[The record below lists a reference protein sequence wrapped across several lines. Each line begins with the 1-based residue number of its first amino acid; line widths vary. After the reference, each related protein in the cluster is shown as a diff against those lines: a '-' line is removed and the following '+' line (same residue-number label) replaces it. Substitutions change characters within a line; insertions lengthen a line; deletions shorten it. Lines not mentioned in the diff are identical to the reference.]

1 MSDVQ
6 TMVIEP
12 LTKFVKDSTYLV
24 KKCTKPDH
32 KGKSDLMFACL
43 LALANA
49 PVYPTVLSLHRRIRK
64 SCSGNGS
71 RIFADGLHRV
81 LR

>member
-1 MSDVQ
+1 
-6 TMVIEP
+6 MVIEP

-32 KGKSDLMFACL
+32 KGKNDLMFACL
-43 LALANA
+43 LCPLANA
-49 PVYPTVLSLHRRIRK
+49 LVYPAGSSLHRRVRK
-64 SCSGNGS
+64 GCSGNGS
-71 RIFADGLHRV
+71 RIFTDGLHRV